1 MSSQRKHK
9 TSFKKKTTAET
20 YWDDAEP
27 QYTEEQKKRI
37 ASYLEENDE
46 NCKESTTLIL
56 FIVIGLLIALA
67 IVGFLVIR
75 NNSSIK
81 YKGSHTT
88 YEHASSNST
97 IMNLMWSKWNWLQGL
112 YFGLNMNTTNATEE
126 SEEIRAIVALEEE
139 LNDFQPIYRIPLLQ
153 RLYAS
158 DDSRCNGASDDS
170 VYNLIS
176 IKHGSWVPSAQYL
189 EEALDFSW
197 SDYES
202 EQEKEEIELVQN
214 LDKKDQTED
223 DKKEQEALHKQIEAD
238 RKKREEEKQKK
249 ENKRRLL
256 GQNQKFDPVHALPN
270 PANILMPQNKGDKG
284 AGDVEADK
292 LRANEE
298 ELKKQFPNGVIPAW
312 VKQKGILPG
321 GKGVFDRHKLPK
333 IVQQH
338 LKRMDEIMKKNGGKN
353 KTPQDILKGID
364 LTKFGISKPVN
375 DETSDKEKRADLKKL
390 EEEEVKRHP
399 YMALLTN
406 PGEIADVQCM
416 DDEYRKHEVVF
427 KPMSGGDTRV
437 NDKQSVFNYKSDV
450 LMWYCYLV
458 EIQTEAMNDLMRGGG
473 YFKVNLS
480 FSDVNMEVG
489 FDYVDIYINSMIT
502 DSVSGIGRNWEKHD
516 THPQFVYYMDNEYI
530 ERNGNALE
538 VCMKIVTDS
547 SIIKDGFTSMLT
559 VDYDDPQ
566 VSKWSK
572 WSECTTIKAGHQRGR
587 GSKNDKHWNG
597 DCGIGVHNKTV
608 TQCVDSGTLNI
619 SDASVAPC
627 IGNETRVEYCVKANC
642 YDFPL
647 TDTFPES
654 PWLALKFN
662 GHGRIDPDFPDP
674 FLVQRSTQESFNI
687 TNIISE
693 LSAVRDQ
700 IIARY
705 PDERDL
711 GQAVINH
718 YYMDQSKLRLGIRL
732 ARSLLLGDTF
742 TVYTTGSSNT
752 AGHENMFMGTWPI
765 QFQSIMRPVW
775 RRVGYKGAAFV
786 LKNHAEGGSVSS
798 TQIGPCIPSLI
809 GDDADVV
816 YWESQ
821 MNDHGTAVGHATE
834 NHFRNAI
841 TLPRRPLYHVMHAG
855 KNGPSQVGKHYAQEK
870 SKNGKQGQF
879 KNEGSC
885 YGWLCGRDKGEH
897 LFKNGLLQPTYTNY
911 GTGVTLF
918 YPTAGL
924 SSINKT
930 TYEEF
935 QTGYLYI
942 SWHPSP
948 AGHRVYAEMLAYYYL
963 TSLLETFADIRD
975 LIEDLTPHD
984 SDTTNK
990 PIEAMLE
997 ILEDPPRTKE
1007 IPHDHVANQCDPVC
1021 TNATEAVCI
1030 SGYLT
1035 LGKPRFSLKR
1045 WRQKDSEKDDIG
1057 KWGYTSWMKNF
1068 QTFGDKKGGQAS
1080 CDTKMKWETK
1090 TKESNELKFGF
1101 EAKQYGY
1108 ITISGDNTEMLINGK
1123 SVEMK
1128 IYEIDMET
1136 GLISQNP
1143 QYKEHGK
1150 ALECGTGGTLKD
1162 NWQKE
1167 NGCTIG
1173 GLKPYQKYQIV
1184 FNVVKDVTFFVKH
1197 IRIY

>member
-1 MSSQRKHK
+1 MSSSR
-9 TSFKKKTTAET
+9 KKKSTTD
-20 YWDDAEP
+20 YWGDEAAP

-37 ASYLEENDE
+37 ATYLTDNDE

-56 FIVIGLLIALA
+56 IIVIGLLVALS
-67 IVGFLVIR
+67 IVGFLAIR
-75 NNSSIK
+75 NNSAIK

-88 YEHASSNST
+88 YEHGVDYSNAT
-97 IMNLMWSKWNWLQGL
+97 FMNRMWSKWNWLQNL
-112 YFGLNMNTTNATEE
+112 YFDLNTNTTEE
-126 SEEIRAIVALEEE
+126 SEEIRAIIALEEE

-298 ELKKQFPNGVIPAW
+298 ELKKQFPNGVIPEW
-312 VKQKGILPG
+312 VKQKGVLPG
-321 GKGVFDRHKLPK
+321 GKSIFNRNKLPK
-333 IVQQH
+333 VVQQH
-338 LKRMDEIMKKNGGKN
+338 LKRIDEIKKKNEGKN

-364 LTKFGISKPVN
+364 LTKFGISKQVN
-375 DETSDKEKRADLKKL
+375 GETSDKEKRADLKKL
-390 EEEEVKRHP
+390 EEKEVKRHP

-416 DDEYRKHEVVF
+416 DSDTRKHEVVF
-427 KPMSGGDTRV
+427 KPNGETGV

-458 EIQTEAMNDLMRGGG
+458 EIQTEGMSDLMRGGG

-502 DSVSGIGRNWEKHD
+502 DSVSGIGRNWEAND
-516 THPQFVYYMDNEYI
+516 AHPEFVYYMDNEYI
-530 ERNGNALE
+530 ERSGNALE

-547 SIIKDGFTSMLT
+547 SIIKDGFTSKLT

-566 VSKWSK
+566 ASNWTE
-572 WSECTTIKAGHQRGR
+572 WSECATVRAWHGRGR
-587 GSKNDKHWNG
+587 DNKNDKRWSG
-597 DCGIGVHNKTV
+597 DCGIGIHSKTI
-608 TQCVDSGTLNI
+608 TQCVDPATLNI
-619 SDASVAPC
+619 SDTSVAPC
-627 IGNETRVEYCVKANC
+627 IENEKRVEYCVKANC

-674 FLVQRSTQESFNI
+674 YLVQRSTQESFNI

-821 MNDHGTAVGHATE
+821 MNDHGTAISHAVE

-841 TLPRRPLYHVMHAG
+841 TLPRRPLYHVMRAG
-855 KNGPSQVGKHYAQEK
+855 KVGPEQVGKHYTQEE

-879 KNEGSC
+879 KTEGHC
-885 YGWLCGRDKGEH
+885 YRWVCGKDRPDHRYE
-897 LFKNGLLQPTYTNY
+897 NGLLDPTYTNY
-911 GTGVTLF
+911 GTGITMF

-930 TYEEF
+930 KYAEF
-935 QTGYLYI
+935 KTGYLYI
-942 SWHPSP
+942 SFHPGPS
-948 AGHRVYAEMLAYYYL
+948 GHRVYAEMVAYYYL
-963 TSLLETFADIRD
+963 TSVLETFADIKD
-975 LIEDLTPHD
+975 LIDDLTPHD
-984 SDTTNK
+984 GDTTNK

-997 ILEDPPRTKE
+997 ILEDPPRAKE
-1007 IPHDHVANQCDPVC
+1007 IPHDHVANGCDPVC
-1021 TNATEAVCI
+1021 TNATEAVCLC
-1030 SGYLT
+1030 GYEAVA

-1045 WRQKDSEKDDIG
+1045 WRQKDSEKDDDG
-1057 KWGYTSWMKNF
+1057 KWEYSRWMGNF
-1068 QTFGDKKGGQAS
+1068 QSFCDKQGGQGS
-1080 CDTKMKWETK
+1080 CDIKNKWETK
-1090 TKESNELKFGF
+1090 TSQSNELKFGF

-1108 ITISGDNTEMLINGK
+1108 ITISGDKIEGK
-1123 SVEMK
+1123 NVEKK
-1128 IYEIDMET
+1128 IYEIDMKT
-1136 GLISQNP
+1136 GEISQNP